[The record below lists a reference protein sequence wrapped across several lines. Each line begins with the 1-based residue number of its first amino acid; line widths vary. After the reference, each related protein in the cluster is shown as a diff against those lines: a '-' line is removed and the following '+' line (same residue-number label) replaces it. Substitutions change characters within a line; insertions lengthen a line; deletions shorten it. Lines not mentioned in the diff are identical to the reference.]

1 MSRLCGAGVI
11 PFCQHEGKL
20 LFLLA
25 KERYVPHWRGSSRWS
40 GFEGGV
46 KPDEDAIENAVREFC
61 EESICIMNVDAH
73 ALKTEIKNNDYA
85 MRVNIV
91 TESRKVSCSM
101 PSLHATF
108 VKKFPYD
115 PDIPRQFEER
125 RKDLM
130 ALQQVSESLDM
141 FTRSLPDSVYPFLR
155 DAHRIQTPAGVFVV
169 HEIVSVTLDSNQ
181 FATHLILNN
190 VETGEQKKRI
200 IQTHVNERNAAHA
213 RAYKTWFDFRS
224 RCEKMLLETSAPK
237 MSYSV
242 VRNPNG
248 TLKALNVFSEF
259 LEKSCVRYWEFEELK
274 QCLRTRPQSSE
285 VFRPY
290 FVLVIKTVLENFS
303 KAEET

>member
-1 MSRLCGAGVI
+1 MCGAGVI
-11 PFCQHEGKL
+11 PFCHHEGRV

-46 KPDEDAIENAVREFC
+46 KPDEDAVENAVREFC
-61 EESICIMNVDAH
+61 EESICIMNVDAR
-73 ALKTEIKNNDYA
+73 ALKTDIQNNDYA

-91 TESRKVSCSM
+91 TESRKVSCPT

-108 VKKFPYD
+108 VKQFPYD
-115 PDIPRQFEER
+115 PDIPLQFEKR

-130 ALQQVSESLDM
+130 ALQQVSESLDV

-155 DAHRIQTPAGVFVV
+155 EAHQIQTRNGAFVV
-169 HEIVSVTLDSNQ
+169 HEIASVTLDSSV
-181 FATHLILNN
+181 FTAHLILKH
-190 VETGEQKKRI
+190 VHTDEQKNKI
-200 IQTHVNERNAAHA
+200 IRMRTNERNASCA

-224 RCEKMLLETSAPK
+224 RCEKMLCETSAPE

-242 VRNPNG
+242 VRSPNG
-248 TLKALNVFSEF
+248 SLKALNVFSEF
-259 LEKSCVRYWEFEELK
+259 LEKSCVRYWEFDELK
-274 QCLRTRPQSSE
+274 QCLKNRPQSSE

-290 FVLVIKTVLENFS
+290 FVLVIRTVLDNFS
-303 KAEET
+303 KNEVT